1 MLHYSWFMQDPKA
14 SSQTRY
20 YHSLQLLH
28 IYGPCI
34 LLFSGCYRKPWY
46 QRAMEMA
53 RAFSRP
59 TSHLLPSSKG
69 GTIWKS
75 LTKPSKTRGSEN
87 RSNGSRR
94 PEKLRKCT
102 SQRAATACFTRTC
115 LCSPISSYNG
125 VFRADNGPPRRS
137 YSYPRSKSVSSS
149 VQMEREPAAPDSPRR
164 STVELLGDNGGSSR
178 TSRMVLTRGKSLRDN
193 MLTRRFTVEQDEEAN
208 ATMLIKST
216 RRDQMEGNSGRIG
229 LARMRKQK
237 LGPSPLSRMV
247 NAQQ

>member
-14 SSQTRY
+14 SSQT
-20 YHSLQLLH
+20 
-28 IYGPCI
+28 
-34 LLFSGCYRKPWY
+34 RKPWY

-75 LTKPSKTRGSEN
+75 LTKRSEN
-87 RSNGSRR
+87 RSDGSRR

-125 VFRADNGPPRRS
+125 VFRADNVPPRRS

-178 TSRMVLTRGKSLRDN
+178 TSRMVLTRGRSLRDN

-208 ATMLIKST
+208 AMMLIKST